1 VRRDRPA
8 EARFLGQETHR
19 IQLPGRLLELE
30 TRMDI
35 RSDERFLH
43 VRFDRKVLENG
54 GVVRQRVWE
63 DSVARSWH

>member
-1 VRRDRPA
+1 
-8 EARFLGQETHR
+8 
-19 IQLPGRLLELE
+19 LLELE
-30 TRMDI
+30 TGMDI

-43 VRFDRKVLENG
+43 VRFDRRILENG